1 MAFNKYIRNAGDL
14 VTSHEQTR
22 AGFLKIALEKNRLGD
37 PYIKNS
43 LAFKSMV
50 SGAICPEALLSIPEV
65 RPFLLSASGLSDKSL
80 NYLDESDQ
88 TKAIEELIK
97 NFLKPAGKHFIDETI
112 YRYLLIK
119 GDAVGGSM
127 RNRIG
132 ALGQERLI
140 RCILSCMAVQNIS
153 YQWAENISG
162 KFPWYDQ
169 TDNDLDIERRMKA
182 LCWQTTAG
190 KKRLL
195 AFNMNLSTVRK
206 NVDICLF
213 DSDAVGFRNGKIAF
227 EPDKALMMGELK
239 GGIDPAGADE
249 HWKTAN
255 TALERIRTT
264 FASAGHPVQTSF
276 VGAAIETA
284 MAEEIYSQLQA
295 GVMTNAANLTNDNQL
310 VAYCNWLLNL

>member
-50 SGAICPEALLSIPEV
+50 SGATCPEALLSIPEV

-169 TDNDLDIERRMKA
+169 SDNDLDIERRMKA
-182 LCWQTTAG
+182 LCWQTAAG

-195 AFNMNLSTVRK
+195 AFNMNISTVRK

-213 DSDAVGFRNGKIAF
+213 DSDAVGFRNGK
-227 EPDKALMMGELK
+227 
-239 GGIDPAGADE
+239 
-249 HWKTAN
+249 
-255 TALERIRTT
+255 
-264 FASAGHPVQTSF
+264 S
-276 VGAAIETA
+276 
-284 MAEEIYSQLQA
+284 
-295 GVMTNAANLTNDNQL
+295 
-310 VAYCNWLLNL
+310 LLNQTKPL